1 MRKPLVLKSLVLK
14 SLVFRSVAAA
24 LLGLSMVCSGGA
36 SAAELTVFC
45 TQALRTSCLD
55 LAPRF
60 TAATGHKVNLVVAP
74 SGQLVK
80 KVQAGEI
87 GDLLIANDGNID
99 TLIKDNKV
107 TGARVDLAKAQVG
120 VSIKAGQPR
129 PDIST
134 PEALRKTLLDAKTI
148 AYSAGGLSGNNF
160 ENAMKKLGI
169 LDEVKK
175 KAISVSPAAKALVS
189 GDADIAVQQ
198 ISELIAV
205 EGSELL
211 GPLPGALDQ
220 VTQFSMGVLSD
231 SKQKDAARAML
242 DYLRSPEA
250 QGVIKAKGLT
260 PG

>member
-1 MRKPLVLKSLVLK
+1 MHKT
-14 SLVFRSVAAA
+14 FAAA
-24 LLGLSMVCSGGA
+24 LLVWSVVCCGGA

-80 KVQAGEI
+80 KVQAGETA
-87 GDLLIANDGNID
+87 DLLIANADNIEA
-99 TLIKDNKV
+99 LIKDRKV
-107 TGARVDLAKAQVG
+107 TGDRVDLAKAQVG
-120 VSIKAGQPR
+120 VSIKAGRPR

-134 PEALRKTLLDAKTI
+134 PEALRKTLLEAKVI

-160 ENAMKKLGI
+160 EDAMKKLGI

-175 KAISVSPAAKALVS
+175 KAISASPAAKAVVS
-189 GDADIAVQQ
+189 GEADIAVQQ

-205 EGSELL
+205 EGAELL

-231 SKQKDAARAML
+231 GKQKEVARAMVN
-242 DYLRSPEA
+242 YLRTPEA
-250 QGVIKAKGLT
+250 QSVIKAKGLT

>member
-1 MRKPLVLKSLVLK
+1 MLP
-14 SLVFRSVAAA
+14 AGA
-24 LLGLSMVCSGGA
+24 A
-36 SAAELTVFC
+36 SAAEMTLFC
-45 TQALRTSCLD
+45 TQALRTSLLE

-60 TAATGHKVNLVVAP
+60 EKATGHKVNLVVAP

-87 GDLLIANDGNID
+87 ADLLIANASNID
-99 TLIKDNKV
+99 ALIKDKKV
-107 TGARVDLAKAQVG
+107 SGDRIDIARAQVG
-120 VSIKAGQPR
+120 LSIKAGNPR

-134 PEALRKTLLDAKTI
+134 PAAVRKALLDAKAI

-160 ENAMKKLGI
+160 EFAMNKLGI

-175 KAISVSPAAKALVS
+175 KAKNASPAAKLVVS
-189 GDADIAVQQ
+189 GEADIAVQQ

-205 EGSELL
+205 EGAELL
-211 GPLPGALDQ
+211 GALPGELDQ

-231 SKQKDAARAML
+231 GKQKDVARAML
-242 DYLRSPEA
+242 DYLRTPEA
-250 QGVIKAKGLT
+250 QAVIKAKGLT

>member
-1 MRKPLVLKSLVLK
+1 MR
-14 SLVFRSVAAA
+14 RTAAA
-24 LLGLSMVCSGGA
+24 LFSSLALLLGGAA

-45 TQALRTSCLD
+45 TQALRTSLID

-60 TAATGHKVNLVVAP
+60 EAATGNKVTLVVAP

-80 KVQAGEI
+80 KLQAGDAA
-87 GDLLIANDGNID
+87 DLLIANADNID
-99 TLIKDNKV
+99 ALIASGKIAGPR
-107 TGARVDLAKAQVG
+107 TQIARAQVG
-120 VSIKAGQPR
+120 LSIKAGNPR

-134 PEALRKTLLDAKTI
+134 PDAVRKALLEAKAI

-160 ENAMKKLGI
+160 EYAMNKLGI

-175 KAISVSPAAKALVS
+175 KAKNGSPAAKLVVS
-189 GDADIAVQQ
+189 GEADIAVQQ

-211 GPLPGALDQ
+211 GPLPAELDQ

-231 SKQKDAARAML
+231 SKSRDAARVLL
-242 DYLRSPEA
+242 DFLQTPEA
-250 QGVIKAKGLT
+250 QAVIKTKGLT

>member
-1 MRKPLVLKSLVLK
+1 MLMRRRFGFLSGMVLGSLV
-14 SLVFRSVAAA
+14 
-24 LLGLSMVCSGGA
+24 GGIAMLPAGAA
-36 SAAELTVFC
+36 SAAEMTLFC
-45 TQALRTSCLD
+45 TQALRTSLLE

-60 TAATGHKVNLVVAP
+60 EKATGHKVNLVVAP

-87 GDLLIANDGNID
+87 ADLLIANASNID
-99 TLIKDNKV
+99 ALIKDKKV
-107 TGARVDLAKAQVG
+107 SGDRIDIARAQVG
-120 VSIKAGQPR
+120 LSIKAGNPR

-134 PEALRKTLLDAKTI
+134 PAAVRKALLDAKAI

-160 ENAMKKLGI
+160 EFAMNKLGI

-175 KAISVSPAAKALVS
+175 KAKNASPAAKLVVS
-189 GDADIAVQQ
+189 GEADIAVQQ

-205 EGSELL
+205 EGAELL
-211 GPLPGALDQ
+211 GALPGELDQ

-231 SKQKDAARAML
+231 GRQKDVARAML
-242 DYLRSPEA
+242 DYLRTPEA
-250 QGVIKAKGLT
+250 QVVIKAKGLT